1 MQLFANGT
9 TTTAD
14 LSSLHDLGIIL
25 DRTQALRA
33 RLASS
38 PASAGARLSDE
49 NITAY
54 METCKP
60 RVVLVRCYWTV
71 GLPVGCAQY
80 MEEKVDM
87 LAEPLSEVELGKH
100 ENRVGYLMAW
110 VREGEVAGRGGG
122 EEVQGEEVQGEEVQG
137 EEVQGEGE
145 EEQDEGR
152 EMVEGRNG
160 A

>member
-9 TTTAD
+9 TTTANP
-14 LSSLHDLGIIL
+14 SSLHDLGIIL

-38 PASAGARLSDE
+38 SDAGARLSDE
-49 NITAY
+49 TIMAY

-71 GLPVGCAQY
+71 DLPVGCAQY

-87 LAEPLSEVELGKH
+87 LVEPL
-100 ENRVGYLMAW
+100 
-110 VREGEVAGRGGG
+110 
-122 EEVQGEEVQGEEVQG
+122 
-137 EEVQGEGE
+137 
-145 EEQDEGR
+145 
-152 EMVEGRNG
+152 
-160 A
+160 